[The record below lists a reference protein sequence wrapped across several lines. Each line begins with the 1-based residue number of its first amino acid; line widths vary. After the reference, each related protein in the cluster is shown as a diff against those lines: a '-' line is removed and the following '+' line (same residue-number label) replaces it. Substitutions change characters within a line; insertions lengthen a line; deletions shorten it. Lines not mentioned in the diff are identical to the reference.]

1 MSSQMTIPT
10 CCVANVCNVNPQTAN
25 FNNQNLVHNL
35 SGGQLVR
42 TVSEFYAAAA
52 VGQIKQNAP
61 PIFKTYQQMM
71 DWKQRQN
78 RR

>member
-1 MSSQMTIPT
+1 MFSQMTTPP
-10 CCVANVCNVNPQTAN
+10 CCVSNVCNINPQTTD

-35 SGGQLVR
+35 SGGQLVSA
-42 TVSEFYAAAA
+42 VSEFYVAAAA
-52 VGQIKQNAP
+52 GKIKQNAP